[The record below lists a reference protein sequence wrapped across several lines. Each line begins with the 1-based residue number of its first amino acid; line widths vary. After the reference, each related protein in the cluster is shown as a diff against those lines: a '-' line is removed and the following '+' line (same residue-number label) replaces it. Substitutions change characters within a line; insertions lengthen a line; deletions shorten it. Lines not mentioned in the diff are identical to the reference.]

1 MAMRI
6 RLKIRQKI
14 LLYILTTSAVLYIVA
29 IGYIVNSSRKTLL
42 DDAIRNA
49 HLNARLSAKEIEN
62 HFERDLAVTRTL
74 TQAFSIYR
82 ELPTKQW
89 QELFAKMYKPVL
101 DGNKHAYSLW
111 DSWEFYGFVPNYSKD
126 YGRFCI
132 TTWRE
137 DGIINET
144 TEERSLNGDPDKY
157 GAFKKGNQEGLWEP
171 YYDEGLQGKSER
183 ILMTTIASPIQ
194 INGKYM
200 GLIGLDIGLSEL
212 QEIIAKIEPVEGSY
226 AFLVSSSG
234 LIAAHRDG
242 ALINKPLKDILGHS
256 FETNRVGEV
265 VSKGEFL
272 GFYRND
278 DKGVEYYT
286 CFAPI
291 RAGNSYSAWSVALNI
306 PVKVIN
312 QSANDNLYIS
322 LVAGIIGL
330 FVIIVVLIIVANTLT
345 KPIGLI
351 TRVLRRLSK
360 GEIASDMQLELK
372 TGDEIEDMASALN
385 ISIDGLNRK
394 SLFAQSIGQG
404 ALEVNFDQLGDDD
417 TLGKSLIDMRDSLKR
432 AKEEETLRVIE
443 DKKRSWANEGTAR
456 FAEILRKNSD
466 DLTNLAD
473 EVIRSITKYLD
484 ANQGAI
490 FLLNEEEKNHHFLE
504 LSATY
509 AWDRKKHHSMT
520 LELGEGLVGACA
532 IEGETILLTEVPDD
546 YITIS
551 SGLGEANPRC
561 ICIVPLKHDDK
572 VLGVI
577 ELASFNLIETYQIE
591 FLERMGESI
600 AATISMVRINA
611 RTKMLLEQSQQQA
624 EEMQAQ
630 EEEMRQNMEELL
642 ATQEEMARKEREMNS
657 TMEAISGMG
666 MLLEYDFKGIII
678 SVNSK
683 FCEVIGYYKDELIGQ
698 HHSILFD
705 SQDELNSERY
715 AKFWSNMRNGVHF
728 EGILKRRT
736 KNSSEITVKGLS
748 YPIFTEDGL
757 PQKIIELTVDVS
769 DIVKE

>member
-1 MAMRI
+1 MRI

-82 ELPTKQW
+82 ELPAKQW

-137 DGIINET
+137 DGIINEN

-157 GAFKKGNQEGLWEP
+157 GTFKKGNREGLWEP

-194 INGKYM
+194 IDGKYM

-212 QEIIAKIEPVEGSY
+212 QEMIAKIEPVEGSY

-256 FETNRVGEV
+256 FETYKVGEV
-265 VSKGEFL
+265 VRSGEFV
-272 GFYRND
+272 GFYRNNE
-278 DKGVEYYT
+278 KGIEYYT

-291 RAGNSYSAWSVALNI
+291 RAGNSYSAWSLALNI
-306 PVKVIN
+306 PVSVIN
-312 QSANDNLYIS
+312 QSADDNLNIS

-330 FVIIVVLIIVANTLT
+330 FVIIIVLIIVANTLT

-360 GEIASDMQLELK
+360 GEITGEMQLELK

-404 ALEVNFDQLGDDD
+404 ALEVNFDQLSDDD
-417 TLGKSLIDMRDSLKR
+417 ALGKSLIDMRNSLKR
-432 AKEEETLRVIE
+432 AKDEETLRVIE
-443 DKKRSWANEGTAR
+443 DNKRSWANEGTAR

-473 EVIRSITKYLD
+473 EVIRNITKYLD
-484 ANQGAI
+484 SNQGAI

-504 LSATY
+504 LAATY
-509 AWDRKKHHSMT
+509 AWDRKKHHRMT

-561 ICIVPLKHDDK
+561 ICIVPLKHDHK

-577 ELASFNLIETYQIE
+577 ELASFNLIEPYQIE

-715 AKFWSNMRNGVHF
+715 SKFWSNMRMGIPF
-728 EGILKRRT
+728 EGILKRHT
-736 KNSSEITVKGLS
+736 KNGSEITVKGLS

-757 PQKIIELTVDVS
+757 PQKVFELTIDVS